1 MGVKVVSAYFGDEIS
16 ARDITKQ
23 LNERAAGGS
32 INVVADSSLLPMFEA
47 TEVISLSS
55 NDIADIR
62 DQAVKDCGTESD
74 VQCVEAR
81 IATNSRTRIQ
91 EKQREA
97 QSTANQVKGRR
108 LTVVVDDNGKRRTLI
123 VPDGQKFELKGLETP
138 KTGLFSSSSKSAP
151 SKPWDFSAAN
161 IAWKTLT
168 TGMSALGYIWTIL
181 AAFLYI
187 FQIVAVA
194 ATLQTLESLGPFKIK
209 YYAGL
214 ASSILIP
221 YSGFLIMFAIYV
233 YRGYTE
239 SSA

>member
-123 VPDGQKFELKGLETP
+123 VPDGQKFELKGVEAP
-138 KTGLFSSSSKSAP
+138 KSAP

-168 TGMSALGYIWTIL
+168 TGMSAFGYVWLFLG
-181 AAFLYI
+181 AFLYI